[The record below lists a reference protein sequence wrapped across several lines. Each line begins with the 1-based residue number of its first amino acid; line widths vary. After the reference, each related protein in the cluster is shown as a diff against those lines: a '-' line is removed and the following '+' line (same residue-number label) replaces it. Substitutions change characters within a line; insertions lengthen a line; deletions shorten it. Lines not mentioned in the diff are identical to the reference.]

1 LVSGLQLSIFPLSVN
16 FGPRS
21 VKNQGKMVKIL
32 IILYKVWVE
41 LSKKNY
47 PNSNQ

>member
-1 LVSGLQLSIFPLSVN
+1 MLVSGLQLSIFPLSVN

-32 IILYKVWVE
+32 IIIIK
-41 LSKKNY
+41 LSLGRIILKL
-47 PNSNQ
+47 SQF